1 MVKVY
6 STSWCPGCVKLK
18 KYLDMNDIEYATVN
32 VADTQE
38 ERLEVIKVSGQKTV
52 PVLDFNGEIIV
63 GFDKKKIDELIKNVK

>member
-32 VADTQE
+32 VADAQE
-38 ERLEVIKVSGQKTV
+38 DRLEVIKVSGQKTV